1 MKSPS
6 ARDAA
11 RHRWIVE
18 SKSRGFDVID
28 TTATPRQAGFY
39 CYCVD
44 RGRAELIARLLNR
57 QPSRVACGPSP
68 VE

>member
-6 ARDAA
+6 ARDAG

-18 SKSRGFDVID
+18 PKSRGFDVID
-28 TTATPRQAGFY
+28 TTATPRQDGFY

-44 RGRAELIARLLNR
+44 RGRAELIAHLLNR
-57 QPSRVACGPSP
+57 QRSGDA
-68 VE
+68 